1 MENQQD
7 FVSEEN
13 VTYENESDKTVKTD
27 SNQEKNDETNSDE
40 ITKNQDELSE
50 EYTYES
56 PKGDPLYEI
65 DVQIKASDLYDYS
78 LRHSYTSLGG
88 LLSTIVGV
96 LMIYAYFA
104 KNASPLYLIF
114 GLIVVFYIPINLF
127 LMSRQQAMQETFQKP
142 LHYAFY
148 ENGMEVSQD
157 DLKEMIG
164 WDYIVK
170 AVATSKSIIVYTG
183 KNRASIFPRRDLQP
197 DATALIRVL
206 STHVDPKKMKIKQ

>member
-13 VTYENESDKTVKTD
+13 VTYENESDKIVKTN
-27 SNQEKNDETNSDE
+27 SNQEKYDETNSDE

>member
-7 FVSEEN
+7 FVEEKR
-13 VTYENESDKTVKTD
+13 TYENENDKTD
-27 SNQEKNDETNSDE
+27 SNQEEYDETNSDE
-40 ITKNQDELSE
+40 TTKNQDELSE
-50 EYTYES
+50 EYTYET
-56 PKGDPLYEI
+56 PEGDPLYEI
-65 DVQIKASDLYDYS
+65 DVQIKASDLFDYS

-88 LLSTIVGV
+88 LLSTIVGI

-114 GLIVVFYIPINLF
+114 GIIVVFYIPINLF
-127 LMSRQQAMQETFQKP
+127 LMSRQQAMQEAFQKP

-157 DLKEMIG
+157 DIREMIG
-164 WDYIVK
+164 WNYIVK

-206 STHVDPKKMKIKQ
+206 STYVDPKKMKIKQ

>member
-13 VTYENESDKTVKTD
+13 VTYENESDKIVKTD
-27 SNQEKNDETNSDE
+27 SNQEKYDETNSDE

-104 KNASPLYLIF
+104 KNATPA
-114 GLIVVFYIPINLF
+114 GF
-127 LMSRQQAMQETFQKP
+127 LPA
-142 LHYAFY
+142 
-148 ENGMEVSQD
+148 
-157 DLKEMIG
+157 
-164 WDYIVK
+164 
-170 AVATSKSIIVYTG
+170 
-183 KNRASIFPRRDLQP
+183 
-197 DATALIRVL
+197 
-206 STHVDPKKMKIKQ
+206 

>member
-7 FVSEEN
+7 FVEEKR
-13 VTYENESDKTVKTD
+13 TYENENDKTN
-27 SNQEKNDETNSDE
+27 SNQEEYDETNSDE
-40 ITKNQDELSE
+40 TTKNQDELSE
-50 EYTYES
+50 EYTYET
-56 PKGDPLYEI
+56 PEGDPLYEI
-65 DVQIKASDLYDYS
+65 DVQIKASDLFDYS

-88 LLSTIVGV
+88 LLSTIVGI

-114 GLIVVFYIPINLF
+114 GIIVVFYIPVNLF

-157 DLKEMIG
+157 DIKEMIG

>member
-27 SNQEKNDETNSDE
+27 SDQEKYDETNSDE

-127 LMSRQQAMQETFQKP
+127 LVSKQQAMQETFQKP

>member
-13 VTYENESDKTVKTD
+13 VTYENESDKTDKTD
-27 SNQEKNDETNSDE
+27 SNQEEYDETNSDE

-50 EYTYES
+50 EYTYET
-56 PKGDPLYEI
+56 PEGDPLYEI
-65 DVQIKASDLYDYS
+65 DVQIKASDLFDYS

-88 LLSTIVGV
+88 LLSTIVGI

-127 LMSRQQAMQETFQKP
+127 LMSRQQAMQEAFQKP

-157 DLKEMIG
+157 DIREMIG
-164 WDYIVK
+164 WNYIVK

>member
-27 SNQEKNDETNSDE
+27 SNQEKYDETNSDE
-40 ITKNQDELSE
+40 ITKNQDELPE

>member
-13 VTYENESDKTVKTD
+13 VTYENESDKIVKTD
-27 SNQEKNDETNSDE
+27 SNQEKYDETNSDE

-148 ENGMEVSQD
+148 ENGMEVSQN

>member
-27 SNQEKNDETNSDE
+27 SNQEKYDETNSDE

>member
-13 VTYENESDKTVKTD
+13 VTYENESDKIVKTD
-27 SNQEKNDETNSDE
+27 SNQEKYDETNSDE

>member
-7 FVSEEN
+7 FVEEKR
-13 VTYENESDKTVKTD
+13 TYENENDKTN
-27 SNQEKNDETNSDE
+27 SNQEEYNETNSDE
-40 ITKNQDELSE
+40 TTKNQDGLSE
-50 EYTYES
+50 EYTYET
-56 PKGDPLYEI
+56 PEGDPLYEI
-65 DVQIKASDLYDYS
+65 DVQIKASDLFDYS

-88 LLSTIVGV
+88 LLSTIVGI

-114 GLIVVFYIPINLF
+114 GIIVVFYIPINLF

-157 DLKEMIG
+157 DIKEMIG
-164 WDYIVK
+164 WEYIVK

>member
-27 SNQEKNDETNSDE
+27 SNQEKYDETNSDE

-104 KNASPLYLIF
+104 KNASALYLIF

-197 DATALIRVL
+197 DATALLRVL

>member
-27 SNQEKNDETNSDE
+27 SNQEKYDETNSDE

-148 ENGMEVSQD
+148 ENGMEVSQN

>member
-27 SNQEKNDETNSDE
+27 SDQEKYDETNSDE

-148 ENGMEVSQD
+148 ENGMEVSQN

-170 AVATSKSIIVYTG
+170 ALS
-183 KNRASIFPRRDLQP
+183 
-197 DATALIRVL
+197 LI
-206 STHVDPKKMKIKQ
+206 HI

>member
-7 FVSEEN
+7 FVEEKR
-13 VTYENESDKTVKTD
+13 TYENENDKTD
-27 SNQEKNDETNSDE
+27 SNQEEYDETNSDE
-40 ITKNQDELSE
+40 TTKNQDELSE
-50 EYTYES
+50 EYTYET
-56 PKGDPLYEI
+56 PEGDPLYEI
-65 DVQIKASDLYDYS
+65 DVQIKASDLFDYS

-88 LLSTIVGV
+88 LLSTIVGI

-114 GLIVVFYIPINLF
+114 GIIVVFYIPINLF

-142 LHYAFY
+142 LRYAFY

-157 DLKEMIG
+157 DIKEMIG

>member
-7 FVSEEN
+7 FVEEKR
-13 VTYENESDKTVKTD
+13 TYENETDKTD
-27 SNQEKNDETNSDE
+27 SNQETYDETNSDE
-40 ITKNQDELSE
+40 TSKNQDELSE
-50 EYTYES
+50 EYTYET
-56 PKGDPLYEI
+56 PEGDPLYEI
-65 DVQIKASDLYDYS
+65 EVQIKASDLFDYS

-88 LLSTIVGV
+88 LLSTIVGI

-114 GLIVVFYIPINLF
+114 GIIVVFYIPINLF

-157 DLKEMIG
+157 DIREMIG

>member
-148 ENGMEVSQD
+148 ENGMEVSQN

-206 STHVDPKKMKIKQ
+206 STLG

>member
-13 VTYENESDKTVKTD
+13 VTYENESDKIVKTD
-27 SNQEKNDETNSDE
+27 SNQEKYDETNSDE

-197 DATALIRVL
+197 DATALIRIL

>member
-148 ENGMEVSQD
+148 ENGMEVSQN

>member
-1 MENQQD
+1 MENQQG

-13 VTYENESDKTVKTD
+13 VTYENESDKNDKTD
-27 SNQEKNDETNSDE
+27 SNQEKYDETNSDE

-50 EYTYES
+50 EYTYET
-56 PKGDPLYEI
+56 PEGDPLYEI
-65 DVQIKASDLYDYS
+65 DVQIKASDLFDYS

-88 LLSTIVGV
+88 LLSTIVGI

-104 KNASPLYLIF
+104 KNGSFAYLFF
-114 GLIVVFYIPINLF
+114 GIIVVLYIPVNL
-127 LMSRQQAMQETFQKP
+127 LLVSKQQAMQEAFQKP

-157 DLKEMIG
+157 DIREMIG

>member
-27 SNQEKNDETNSDE
+27 SNQEKYDETNSDE
-40 ITKNQDELSE
+40 ITKNQDDLSE

-96 LMIYAYFA
+96 LMRYAYFA

-157 DLKEMIG
+157 DLKELIG

>member
-7 FVSEEN
+7 FVEEKR
-13 VTYENESDKTVKTD
+13 TYENENDKTN
-27 SNQEKNDETNSDE
+27 SNQEEYDETNSDE
-40 ITKNQDELSE
+40 TTKNQDELSE
-50 EYTYES
+50 EYTYET
-56 PKGDPLYEI
+56 PEGDPLYEI
-65 DVQIKASDLYDYS
+65 DVQIKASDLFDYS

-88 LLSTIVGV
+88 LLSTIVGI
-96 LMIYAYFA
+96 LMIYAYFE

-114 GLIVVFYIPINLF
+114 GIIVVFYIPINLF

-157 DLKEMIG
+157 DIKEMIG

>member
-1 MENQQD
+1 MDNQQD

-13 VTYENESDKTVKTD
+13 IIYENKADKTD
-27 SNQEKNDETNSDE
+27 SNQEKYEETNSDE
-40 ITKNQDELSE
+40 TAKNQDELSE
-50 EYTYES
+50 EYIYET

-78 LRHSYTSLGG
+78 LRHTYTSLGG
-88 LLSTIVGV
+88 LLSTIIGV
-96 LMIYAYFA
+96 LMIYVYFA
-104 KNASPLYLIF
+104 KNASFLYLFF
-114 GLIVVFYIPINLF
+114 GIVVVLYIPVNL
-127 LMSRQQAMQETFQKP
+127 LLVSKQQAMQETFQKP

-157 DLKEMIG
+157 DIKEMIG

>member
-27 SNQEKNDETNSDE
+27 SNQEKYDETNSDE

-114 GLIVVFYIPINLF
+114 GIIVVFYIPINLF

>member
-27 SNQEKNDETNSDE
+27 SDQEKYDETNSDE

>member
-27 SNQEKNDETNSDE
+27 SNQEKYDETNSDE
-40 ITKNQDELSE
+40 IKKNQDELSE

-148 ENGMEVSQD
+148 ENGMEVSQN

-206 STHVDPKKMKIKQ
+206 STHVDPKKMKRKQ

>member
-13 VTYENESDKTVKTD
+13 VTYENESDKIVKTD
-27 SNQEKNDETNSDE
+27 SNQEKYDETNSDE

-157 DLKEMIG
+157 DHKEMIG

>member
-7 FVSEEN
+7 FVEEKR
-13 VTYENESDKTVKTD
+13 TYENENDKTN
-27 SNQEKNDETNSDE
+27 SNQEEYDETNSDE
-40 ITKNQDELSE
+40 TTKNQDELSE
-50 EYTYES
+50 EYTYET
-56 PKGDPLYEI
+56 PEGDPLYEI
-65 DVQIKASDLYDYS
+65 DVQIKASDLFDYS

-88 LLSTIVGV
+88 LLSTIVGI

-114 GLIVVFYIPINLF
+114 GIIVVFYIPINLF

-142 LHYAFY
+142 LRYAFY

-157 DLKEMIG
+157 DIKEMIG

>member
-7 FVSEEN
+7 FVEEKR
-13 VTYENESDKTVKTD
+13 TYENENDKTN
-27 SNQEKNDETNSDE
+27 SNQEEYDETNSDE
-40 ITKNQDELSE
+40 TTKNQDELSE
-50 EYTYES
+50 EYTYET
-56 PKGDPLYEI
+56 PEGDPLYEI
-65 DVQIKASDLYDYS
+65 DVQIKASDLFDYS

-88 LLSTIVGV
+88 LLSTIVGI

-114 GLIVVFYIPINLF
+114 GIIVVFYIPINLF

-157 DLKEMIG
+157 DIREMIG